1 MPGFHK
7 EYDIY
12 IQNSTASLYNNY
24 IITNKVLQL
33 RFYQVSQI
41 EKYISMAS
49 SNNDDLLTFKLIAS
63 S

>member
-7 EYDIY
+7 DYDIY

-24 IITNKVLQL
+24 IITNKVLRL

-41 EKYISMAS
+41 EKYISMAR
-49 SNNDDLLTFKLIAS
+49 NR
-63 S
+63 